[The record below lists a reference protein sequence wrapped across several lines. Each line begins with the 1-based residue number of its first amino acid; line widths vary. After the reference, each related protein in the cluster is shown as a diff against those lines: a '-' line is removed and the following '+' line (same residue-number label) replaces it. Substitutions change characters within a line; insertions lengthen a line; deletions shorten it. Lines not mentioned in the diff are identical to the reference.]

1 MCQLFQD
8 NTSCI
13 MKKASIII
21 FLLTFLSSCFVNTP
35 SYYISGTNELFPE
48 STSQSRWVV
57 YFDNFSA
64 TAEQE
69 VKKKIISD
77 FQNLFQEKVEFMHQS
92 LSIDNYEFIGIKLN
106 EQDLEDI
113 KNETN
118 SEILVIFKIQMKYQT
133 QDKTLAIRKVGYEK
147 YRNLFIFLDAY
158 DLQTKKL
165 LYTKYSFSQLKIDD
179 SDDFIAQTGIKTQA
193 IKTYEKLKNDFIK
206 FINTK

>member
-1 MCQLFQD
+1 
-8 NTSCI
+8 

-21 FLLTFLSSCFVNTP
+21 FLLTSLSSCFVNTP

-64 TAEQE
+64 NAEQE
-69 VKKKIISD
+69 VKKQIISD

-92 LSIDNYEFIGIKLN
+92 LSIDNYEFIGNKLN

-147 YRNLFIFLDAY
+147 YRNLFIFLDTY

-165 LYTKYSFSQLKIDD
+165 LYTKYSVSQLKIDD

>member
-1 MCQLFQD
+1 
-8 NTSCI
+8 
-13 MKKASIII
+13 MKETSIIT

-35 SYYISGTNELFPE
+35 SYYISGTNEIFPE
-48 STSQSRWVV
+48 STSQSKWVV

-69 VKKKIISD
+69 VKKQIISD
-77 FQNLFQEKVEFMHQS
+77 FQNLFQEKVQFMHQS
-92 LSIDNYEFIGIKLN
+92 LSIDNYEFIGNKLN

-113 KNETN
+113 KKETN
-118 SEILVIFKIQMKYQT
+118 SEILVVFKIQMKYQAP
-133 QDKTLAIRKVGYEK
+133 DKTFAIRKVGYEK

-165 LYTKYSFSQLKIDD
+165 LYTKYSVSQLKIDD